1 MCVFTLFALATTK
14 QNKLRLVKESKKRQ
28 TTKAVSAVT
37 VIDYWQFIEKS
48 VWPSLS
54 LHRCCRL
61 FRCFASRDA
70 QTRDADARQP
80 LIDAPQKRIAPHVPP
95 PLSPFHCTPS
105 FGTVFP
111 PSLSSGLYVRVF
123 CLLLLIVFWLLARF
137 SVFVF
142 VAVFVELHL
151 HQSAI
156 VAANGDAD
164 DEERGVRRKGT
175 GREEKRRQDKTQTTS
190 EPLRKCDW
198 FWHRCEPIS
207 SAWLFLR
214 SLYVPFILFARDGT
228 FPSIVGWFPVG
239 QDTGKSIIRPIVLL

>member
-1 MCVFTLFALATTK
+1 M
-14 QNKLRLVKESKKRQ
+14 
-28 TTKAVSAVT
+28 AVPLSAPLL
-37 VIDYWQFIEKS
+37 
-48 VWPSLS
+48 PSLS
-54 LHRCCRL
+54 LFCKSRRADTRCR
-61 FRCFASRDA
+61 RKTASDWCA
-70 QTRDADARQP
+70 SKAHCTACA
-80 LIDAPQKRIAPHVPP
+80 PP

-239 QDTGKSIIRPIVLL
+239 QDTGKSIMRPIVLL